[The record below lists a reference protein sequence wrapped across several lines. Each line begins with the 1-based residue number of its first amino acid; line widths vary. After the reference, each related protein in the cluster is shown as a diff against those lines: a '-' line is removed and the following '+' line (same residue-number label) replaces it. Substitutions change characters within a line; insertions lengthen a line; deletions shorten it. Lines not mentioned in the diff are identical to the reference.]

1 MAVSHYREQKTP
13 RISANELARF
23 MVATDLGREGIIRN
37 ARWQGTVRVVRYRKA
52 RGCIGRFLADKAR
65 SHQIIADGRAEF
77 EAILDNPFATPFQQE
92 DARASILALDNF
104 QRRWNQL
111 GLGGFNFAPAPRLSP
126 IVMEGVE
133 VTVTLDSLVKVPDP
147 DRVGGI
153 LLRMARGTTGETEG
167 AASKRREIGRN
178 AAVLIFLGVSEH
190 LPKIGTPS
198 PEHCFS
204 VDVQHGEAH
213 ATPRNYLPIGDNMR
227 AACRAIAAQWD
238 TVQPPGSA

>member
-1 MAVSHYREQKTP
+1 MAAAHYREQKTP

-37 ARWQGTVRVVRYRKA
+37 ARWQGTVRVVRYRRA
-52 RGCIGRFLADKAR
+52 RDCIGRFLADKGR
-65 SHQIIADGRAEF
+65 SHQIINAGRETF
-77 EAILDNPFATPFQQE
+77 EAILNDPSATAFQQE
-92 DARASILALDNF
+92 DARASIVALDNF

-111 GLGGFNFAPAPRLSP
+111 GLGGFNFAPPPKLAP
-126 IVMEGVE
+126 IGMEGVE
-133 VTVTLDSLVKVPDP
+133 VGVALDSLVNAPNP
-147 DRVGGI
+147 DRIGGI

-178 AAVLIFLGVSEH
+178 SAVLIFLSVSEN
-190 LPKIGTPS
+190 LSKIGAPS
-198 PEHCFS
+198 TEHCFS

-227 AACRAIAAQWD
+227 AACRAIAAMWD
-238 TVQPPGSA
+238 SVQPPGSA